1 MGKYIGPSCRLCRR
15 AGEKLFLKGDR
26 CFTPRCAVERRHN
39 PPGDVSNRRRRPTD
53 YAVHL
58 REKQKA
64 RQMYGIMESQF
75 RKYMT
80 AAFNSPGVSGS
91 NLLRTLERR
100 LDNVV
105 FRLSFADS
113 RKQARQFVGHGH
125 FLVNGVK
132 TDIPSY
138 QVRVG
143 DVIGWKE
150 NVKSTDFYKDRI
162 EGIPKRP
169 VPGWLSLN
177 QDDMAGQ
184 VTSLPGDEDLQ
195 EAINSRLI
203 VEFYS
208 R

>member
-1 MGKYIGPSCRLCRR
+1 MGKYNGPSCRLCRR

-64 RQMYGIMESQF
+64 RQMYGVMEGQF
-75 RKYMT
+75 RRYMT
-80 AAFNSPGVSGS
+80 TAFNTPGVTGI

-105 FRLSFADS
+105 FQLGFADS
-113 RKQARQFVGHGH
+113 RKQARQSVMHGH
-125 FLVNGVK
+125 FRVNGVK
-132 TDIPSY
+132 TDVPSF
-138 QVRVG
+138 QVSPG
-143 DVIGWKE
+143 DVLSWKE
-150 NVKSTDFYKDRI
+150 SIKTTDFYAARI
-162 EGIPKRP
+162 DGVPKRP
-169 VPGWLSLN
+169 VPAWLSL
-177 QDDMAGQ
+177 DSGEMVGT
-184 VTSLPGDEDLQ
+184 VVSLPSDEDLQ
-195 EAINSRLI
+195 AIVDSRLI

>member
-39 PPGDVSNRRRRPTD
+39 PPGDISNRRRRPTD
-53 YAVHL
+53 YALHL

-64 RQMYGIMESQF
+64 RQMYGVMESQF

-150 NVKSTDFYKDRI
+150 NVKTTDFYKDRI

-169 VPGWLSLN
+169 VPAWLSLN
-177 QDDMAGQ
+177 QDEMAGQ
-184 VTSLPGDEDLQ
+184 VTSLPADEDLQ
-195 EAINSRLI
+195 ETINSRLI

>member
-1 MGKYIGPSCRLCRR
+1 MGKYNGPSCRLCRR

-64 RQMYGIMESQF
+64 RQMYGVMEGQF

-80 AAFNSPGVSGS
+80 AAFNTPGVSGL
-91 NLLRTLERR
+91 NLLRALERR

-105 FRLSFADS
+105 FLLNFAAS
-113 RKQARQFVGHGH
+113 RKQARQFVNHGH
-125 FLVNGVK
+125 FTVNGVK

-138 QVRVG
+138 QVRIG

-150 NVKSTDFYKDRI
+150 SKKSSAFYKDRTD
-162 EGIPKRP
+162 GIPKRII
-169 VPGWLSLN
+169 PGWLAFN
-177 QDDMAGQ
+177 QDDMNGQ
-184 VTSLPGDEDLQ
+184 VTSLPADEDLQ
-195 EAINSRLI
+195 ESINSRLI

>member
-1 MGKYIGPSCRLCRR
+1 MGKYNGPSCRLCRR

-39 PPGDVSNRRRRPTD
+39 PPGDISNRRRRPTD

-64 RQMYGIMESQF
+64 RQMYGVMEGQF

-80 AAFNSPGVSGS
+80 AAFNTPGVSGL
-91 NLLRTLERR
+91 NLLRSLERR

-105 FRLSFADS
+105 FLLNFADS
-113 RKQARQFVGHGH
+113 RKQARQFVNHGH
-125 FLVNGVK
+125 FTVNGVK

-150 NVKSTDFYKDRI
+150 SKKS
-162 EGIPKRP
+162 
-169 VPGWLSLN
+169 
-177 QDDMAGQ
+177 
-184 VTSLPGDEDLQ
+184 
-195 EAINSRLI
+195 
-203 VEFYS
+203 
-208 R
+208 

>member
-1 MGKYIGPSCRLCRR
+1 MGKYNGPSCRLCRR

-64 RQMYGIMESQF
+64 RQMYGVMEGQF

-80 AAFNSPGVSGS
+80 TAFNTPGVSGL

-105 FRLSFADS
+105 FLLNFADS
-113 RKQARQFVGHGH
+113 RKQARQFVNHGH
-125 FLVNGVK
+125 FTVNGVK

-138 QVRVG
+138 QVRIG
-143 DVIGWKE
+143 DVIGWKAST
-150 NVKSTDFYKDRI
+150 KSSDFYKDRT
-162 EGIPKRP
+162 EGIPKRLI
-169 VPGWLSLN
+169 PGWLAFN
-177 QDDMAGQ
+177 QDDMSGQ
-184 VTSLPGDEDLQ
+184 VTSLPADEDLQ
-195 EAINSRLI
+195 ESINSRLI

>member
-1 MGKYIGPSCRLCRR
+1 MGRYIGPSCRLCRR

-39 PPGDVSNRRRRPTD
+39 PPGDIATRRRRPTD
-53 YAVHL
+53 YALHL

-64 RQMYGIMESQF
+64 RQMYGVMESQF

-80 AAFNSPGVSGS
+80 AAFDSPGVSGS

-125 FLVNGVK
+125 FLVNGIK

-184 VTSLPGDEDLQ
+184 VTSLPADEDLQ
-195 EAINSRLI
+195 ETINSRLI

>member
-1 MGKYIGPSCRLCRR
+1 MGKYNGPSCRLCRR

-64 RQMYGIMESQF
+64 RQMYGVMEGQF

-80 AAFNSPGVSGS
+80 AAFNTPGVSGL
-91 NLLRTLERR
+91 NLLRSLERR

-105 FRLSFADS
+105 FLLNFADS
-113 RKQARQFVGHGH
+113 RKQARQFVNHGH
-125 FLVNGVK
+125 FTVNGVK

-150 NVKSTDFYKDRI
+150 STKTSDFYKDRTD
-162 EGIPKRP
+162 GIPKRLI
-169 VPGWLSLN
+169 PGWLAFN
-177 QDDMAGQ
+177 QDDMSGQ
-184 VTSLPGDEDLQ
+184 ITSLPADEDLQ
-195 EAINSRLI
+195 ESINSRLI

>member
-1 MGKYIGPSCRLCRR
+1 MGKYNGPSCRLCRR

-26 CFTPRCAVERRHN
+26 CFSPRCGVERRHN
-39 PPGDVSNRRRRPTD
+39 PPGDVSTRRRRPTD

-64 RQMYGIMESQF
+64 RQMYGVMEGQF

-80 AAFNSPGVSGS
+80 AAFNTPGVSGL
-91 NLLRTLERR
+91 NRLRTLERR

-105 FRLSFADS
+105 FLLNFADS
-113 RKQARQFVGHGH
+113 RKQARQFVNDGH
-125 FLVNGVK
+125 FTVNGVK

-138 QVRVG
+138 QVRIG

-150 NVKSTDFYKDRI
+150 STKSSDFYKDRT
-162 EGIPKRP
+162 EGIPKRLI
-169 VPGWLSLN
+169 PGWLAFN
-177 QDDMAGQ
+177 QDDMSGQ
-184 VTSLPGDEDLQ
+184 VTSLPADEDLQ
-195 EAINSRLI
+195 ESINSRLI